1 MNFIITMAG
10 LGSRFQKEG
19 YNCPKYEIELYN
31 GDTLFDLSIKSL
43 INLAKPEDR
52 FIFITRKENNAR
64 DFILTELRRYFKQ
77 INNVSIKE
85 IDYLT
90 DGQATTAYLA
100 KELVEDKNEPII
112 IYNIDTYVEPSAL
125 KLEDIK
131 GSGWIPCFNGQGD
144 HWSFC
149 KTVNHINE
157 DNLNDLD
164 RVIEVAEK
172 KRISP
177 NCSIGLY
184 YFESFN
190 LYEQLYEVYKTNN
203 TEKYIMPMYQYML
216 NQQKPVYITSIPE
229 DKVHCLGT
237 PQELKEYENKLKLN
251 S

>member
-19 YNCPKYEIELYN
+19 YNCPKYEIELSN

-43 INLAKPEDR
+43 SNLYKPEDR
-52 FIFITRKENNAR
+52 FIFITRKENNAK
-64 DFILTELRRYFKQ
+64 DFIINEMRRYFKG
-77 INNVSIKE
+77 IKNIIIKE

-100 KELVEDKNEPII
+100 KECIEDKKEPII

-125 KLEDIK
+125 RLDDIK
-131 GSGWIPCFNGQGD
+131 GYGWIPCFNGEGD

-149 KTVNHINE
+149 KTKEGINE
-157 DNLNDLD
+157 DNLDELD
-164 RVIEVAEK
+164 RVIEVEEK

-184 YFESFN
+184 YFDSFN
-190 LYEQLYEVYKTNN
+190 LYEDIYKQYKVTN
-203 TEKYIMPMYQYML
+203 TEKYVMPMYKYML
-216 NQQKPVYITSIPE
+216 EQNVPIYITLIKK

-237 PQELKEYENKLKLN
+237 PQELEEYENKLKQK
-251 S
+251 

>member
-10 LGSRFQKEG
+10 LGSRFLKEG
-19 YNCPKYEIELYN
+19 YDCPKYEIELSN

-43 INLAKPEDR
+43 INLVKPEDN
-52 FIFITRKENNAR
+52 FIFITRKENNSKE
-64 DFILTELRRYFKQ
+64 FIINEIKRYFKQ
-77 INNVSIKE
+77 IKHISIKE

-100 KELVEDKNEPII
+100 KELIEDKSQPII

-125 KLEDIK
+125 RLEDIK
-131 GSGWIPCFNGQGD
+131 GNGWIPCFNGKGD

-149 KTVNHINE
+149 KTVEGISE

-164 RVIEVAEK
+164 RVIEVEEK

-184 YFESFN
+184 YFESFK
-190 LYEQLYEVYKTNN
+190 LYEEIYKQYKTTN
-203 TEKYIMPMYQYML
+203 TEKYIMPMYKYML
-216 NQQKPVYITSIPE
+216 DQNLPIYITSIPE

-237 PQELKEYENKLKLN
+237 PQELKEYEDKLKTK
-251 S
+251 